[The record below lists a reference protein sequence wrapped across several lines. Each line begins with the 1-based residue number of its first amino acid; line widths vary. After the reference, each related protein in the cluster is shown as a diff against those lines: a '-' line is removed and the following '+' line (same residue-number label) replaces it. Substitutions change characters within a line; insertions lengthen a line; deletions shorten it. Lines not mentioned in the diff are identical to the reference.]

1 MAALFRSADGVD
13 QVRIPAFAAE
23 SLVTALVAGVALSGC
38 GAHTST
44 TSSSS
49 PSSSSKARPPADYNA
64 LLIRA
69 SDITQPADFF
79 TNAPAT
85 GFNADAPTLNPNG
98 KPGVAG
104 VFKSQDNSRQI
115 TDTVLVL
122 GDALAAKSA
131 LDNAVPGIGNLLAFP
146 APQPFPVGANGTMYS
161 GLSRDQTKTVTVVMF
176 TQGKAFATLEFD
188 GAPNDP
194 VDTNFLDDVSQKQ
207 DAAIKAGLP
216 S

>member
-1 MAALFRSADGVD
+1 M
-13 QVRIPAFAAE
+13 RIPAFAAE
-23 SLVTALVAGVALSGC
+23 CLVTALVTGVALSGC
-38 GAHTST
+38 AAHTST
-44 TSSSS
+44 TSSPS
-49 PSSSSKARPPADYNA
+49 PSSKARPPADYNA

-85 GFNADAPTLNPNG
+85 GFNVDAPTLNPNG

-122 GDALAAKSA
+122 ADASAAKSA
-131 LDNAVPGIGNLLAFP
+131 LDNAVAGIGNLLAFP
-146 APQPFPVGANGTMYS
+146 TPQPFPVGANGTMYS
-161 GLSRDQTKTVTVVMF
+161 GLSRDQTKTVTIVMF

-194 VDTNFLDDVSQKQ
+194 VDTNFLNDVGQKQ
-207 DAAIKAGLP
+207 DAVIKVGLP

>member
-1 MAALFRSADGVD
+1 VNE
-13 QVRIPAFAAE
+13 VRIPAFAAQ
-23 SLVTALVAGVALSGC
+23 SLVTALVMGVALSGC

-44 TSSSS
+44 TSSPS
-49 PSSSSKARPPADYNA
+49 PTSSKVRPPVDYNA

-69 SDITQPADFF
+69 GDITQPADFF

-104 VFKSQDNSRQI
+104 VFKSQDGSRQI
-115 TDTVLVL
+115 SDTVLVL
-122 GDALAAKSA
+122 ADESAAKSA
-131 LDNAVPGIGNLLAFP
+131 LDGAAAGIGNSVAIP
-146 APQPFPVGANGTMYS
+146 AAQPFPVGANGTMFS
-161 GLSRDQTKTVTVVMF
+161 GASRDQTKTVTIVMF

-194 VDTNFLDDVSQKQ
+194 VDVGFVSDVSQKQ
-207 DAAIKAGLP
+207 DAAIKTGLP